1 MNSKIFSLLFLLA
14 LFMTACNDDKIIFF
28 ENHVKEE
35 DNGGSET
42 TVPRLFEV
50 INLDYPGLE
59 KVKAY
64 YDKKDYSSATSELLE
79 YYRNREDVT
88 NPNIN
93 LGQTSIGDFNKNIA
107 DQALE
112 YRFYIKDKYESKD
125 ASGKETYVLF
135 KQDDEINWNYIP
147 EQYKGD
153 AEFVYQLHRHQW
165 MIYQANAYT
174 VTHDE
179 KYVKSWIEVYGDWL
193 KTFPCP
199 EGKVDKNKNVE
210 WYGLQPAHRVQ
221 AQLDIMSY
229 FIQSENFTPEW
240 LSTFLVALSDGVEC
254 IRKNYYKE
262 TNILIT
268 QVESVVSAGILMPEF
283 KKAGEWL
290 NEGTAK
296 ITEQVEAQFLGDGV
310 HVELTPGYHIEAV
323 YACNKLY
330 NMAQV
335 NNKVGYF
342 PANYVGLLKKAAR
355 FVMDITYPD
364 YSFDNFNDTGASS
377 WTKSVLLGNFR
388 RYMAMFPDDKEIAW
402 MATEGK
408 QGKTPEELIQLYK
421 DGGYYMLRSKWAPDA
436 TMMVL
441 KNNNNPKNYVHC
453 QPDNGTFSLYRD
465 GRNFLPD
472 AGFFTYGGDAASDNL
487 RKQYRATTMHNTMTK
502 NAATIAD
509 GYMNGKFLLQES
521 KDNIDVLVTEN
532 KSYGDLTHRRA
543 VFFVNKTFFVLV
555 DEGYDTG
562 KTTPVVDVTFNLG
575 NAPKVVVDEA
585 DKENF
590 QYGAYTKF
598 DDNNNMQFKTFVETN
613 SGYVAKS
620 STNWSSSKQNEKTL
634 QRKWYRVSITKPMGG
649 AARFIT
655 VIHPFTNEADR
666 AKLNISAKFT
676 DNTGATPGTFH
687 ADGASVEVSVGG
699 TKYDLSYKLK

>member
-1 MNSKIFSLLFLLA
+1 MVINSNRDRMNSKIFSLFVLLG
-14 LFMTACNDDKIIFF
+14 LLMTACNDDKIIFF

-35 DNGGSET
+35 NNAGGDAL
-42 TVPRLFEV
+42 VPRLFEV

-64 YDKKDYSSATSELLE
+64 CEKKDYNSATSELLE
-79 YYRNREDVT
+79 YYRNREDVI

-93 LGQTSIGDFNKNIA
+93 LNQTSIGDFNKNIA

-125 ASGKETYVLF
+125 AAGKETYVLF
-135 KQDDEINWNYIP
+135 KQDDEINWNYVP
-147 EQYKGD
+147 DKYKGD

-165 MIYQANAYT
+165 MIHQANAYV

-210 WYGLQPAHRVQ
+210 WYGLQPAHRIQ

-296 ITEQVEAQFLGDGV
+296 ITEQVESQFLDDGV

-342 PANYVGLLKKAAR
+342 PTNYVSLLKKAAR

-388 RYMAMFPDDKEIAW
+388 RYMAMFPDDKEI
-402 MATEGK
+402 
-408 QGKTPEELIQLYK
+408 
-421 DGGYYMLRSKWAPDA
+421 S
-436 TMMVL
+436 
-441 KNNNNPKNYVHC
+441 
-453 QPDNGTFSLYRD
+453 
-465 GRNFLPD
+465 
-472 AGFFTYGGDAASDNL
+472 
-487 RKQYRATTMHNTMTK
+487 
-502 NAATIAD
+502 
-509 GYMNGKFLLQES
+509 
-521 KDNIDVLVTEN
+521 
-532 KSYGDLTHRRA
+532 
-543 VFFVNKTFFVLV
+543 
-555 DEGYDTG
+555 
-562 KTTPVVDVTFNLG
+562 
-575 NAPKVVVDEA
+575 
-585 DKENF
+585 
-590 QYGAYTKF
+590 
-598 DDNNNMQFKTFVETN
+598 
-613 SGYVAKS
+613 
-620 STNWSSSKQNEKTL
+620 
-634 QRKWYRVSITKPMGG
+634 
-649 AARFIT
+649 
-655 VIHPFTNEADR
+655 
-666 AKLNISAKFT
+666 
-676 DNTGATPGTFH
+676 
-687 ADGASVEVSVGG
+687 
-699 TKYDLSYKLK
+699 